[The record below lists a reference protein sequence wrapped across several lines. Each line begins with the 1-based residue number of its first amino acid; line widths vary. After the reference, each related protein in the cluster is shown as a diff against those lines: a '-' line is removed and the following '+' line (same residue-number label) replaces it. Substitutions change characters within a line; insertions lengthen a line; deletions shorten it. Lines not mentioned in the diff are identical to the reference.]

1 LHGLSVAVRDSDEH
15 KGTCG
20 VYRKRDENL
29 VLEKLPHAAT
39 DVVVGD
45 DLSSRS
51 TPDEPVG
58 VAERRSFV
66 DTQGAIVLFLDPD
79 IHTVRPTVIRGFG
92 CVHKTMRAQ
101 HLHGRKRKNTPHSGL
116 GRCGVWVTPA
126 NSWKNKVAKTVP
138 GTLGSY
144 GTKATSK
151 GLLEESRVSKT
162 KVFRTIET
170 PRREILTLL
179 LFSLWR

>member
-1 LHGLSVAVRDSDEH
+1 LYGLSVEVRGSDEH
-15 KGTCG
+15 RGTCG

-29 VLEKLPHAAT
+29 VLEKLPHAAA

-66 DTQGAIVLFLDPD
+66 DTQVAIVLFLDPD

-92 CVHKTMRAQ
+92 CVHKTMMAQ
-101 HLHGRKRKNTPHSGL
+101 HLHGRKRNKHPALRSGTVRVL
-116 GRCGVWVTPA
+116 VIPA
-126 NSWKNKVAKTVP
+126 NSWKNKVAKRVP

-151 GLLEESRVSKT
+151 GLLEEPRVSKT
-162 KVFRTIET
+162 KVFWT
-170 PRREILTLL
+170 
-179 LFSLWR
+179 